1 MDLIKIIRVN
11 YFSRRPF
18 KILGHVKAT
27 LPPVPVPD
35 NQISKNNFIFFSTKV
50 LFKTIHTS
58 IIFIIHKVNSL
69 NYI

>member
-35 NQISKNNFIFFSTKV
+35 NQNSTKHFHF
-50 LFKTIHTS
+50 LL
-58 IIFIIHKVNSL
+58 HKSPFH
-69 NYI
+69 NYSY